1 MYKKAL
7 YIFIFLSFITHPI
20 GDYETGNVIL
30 RRVTFSDIFGALSI
44 LFGIPYIFKGLD
56 LSLKIN
62 KIYLFGFILFLSF
75 ILPVTFSLNVIATL
89 VESLILLFLILISI
103 LIFYGFKDSLLKL
116 FLLIIYTVLTAAIL
130 GFYDIIAE
138 MYGLPRLFRQ
148 RTNAELISGFRN
160 AGQAGAYFMVFL
172 AILFPLKYSELY
184 KIFNKKQKILLN
196 ISLIMSV
203 LFLFSTGKIAGWI
216 GFAIGVFLFGIF
228 SKKIKII
235 LTVVVLG
242 ISTFFI
248 YQNLDIIAP
257 NLAKR
262 LEMKVRTRIIN
273 QIEGNET
280 NDNFFEKNWGGAV
293 KAFNDN
299 PFTGT
304 GIGGFY
310 GNYGNYEVHST
321 YLKMVGETG
330 IVGVIGYLFF
340 IISFIRLFKKPKKNN
355 FANPYIDYLIK
366 IFPFVIGC
374 LVSWTYTYHI
384 RKREFWIMVA
394 ILMIIKYQAKIY
406 NIKYLKKF
414 NKYERKNL

>member
-1 MYKKAL
+1 MYKKVL

-20 GDYETGNVIL
+20 GDYEMGNVIL
-30 RRVTFSDIFGALSI
+30 RRVTFSDTFGALAI
-44 LFGIPYIFKGLD
+44 FFGIPYIFKGLD

-62 KIYLFGFILFLSF
+62 KIYIYSFILFLSF
-75 ILPVTFSLNVIATL
+75 LLPVAFSLNVIATFI
-89 VESLILLFLILISI
+89 ESLILLFLILISI
-103 LIFYGFKDSLLKL
+103 LIFYGFKDSFLKL
-116 FLLIIYTVLTAAIL
+116 FILIMYTVLTAAVL

-138 MYGLPRLFRQ
+138 MYGFPRLFRQ

-172 AILFPLKYSELY
+172 TILFPLKYSKLY
-184 KIFNKKQKILLN
+184 EMFNNKQKFLLN
-196 ISLIMSV
+196 SSLIISV
-203 LFLFSTGKIAGWI
+203 IFLFSTGKIAGWI
-216 GFAIGVFLFGIF
+216 GFAIGVFLFGVF
-228 SKKIKII
+228 SKNIKII
-235 LTVVVLG
+235 LTIVILG
-242 ISTFFI
+242 ISIFFI

-257 NLAKR
+257 DLAKR

-280 NDNFFEKNWGGAV
+280 SNNFLENNWGGAV

-299 PFTGT
+299 PITGT

-330 IVGVIGYLFF
+330 IIGVIGYLIF
-340 IISFIRLFKKPKKNN
+340 IISFILLFKKPKKYNI
-355 FANPYIDYLIK
+355 ANPYIDYLVK
-366 IFPFVIGC
+366 ISPFVIGC
-374 LVSWTYTYHI
+374 LVSWTYTYHM

-394 ILMIIKYQAKIY
+394 ILMIIHYQAKLY
-406 NIKYLKKF
+406 EVKTLKIK
-414 NKYERKNL
+414 NK